1 MATQKADGSIY
12 IKTEIDTTEAK
23 ASVKEIASLLKRL
36 SNQVKTI
43 GKSMEKAISGGI
55 KAPDTKGMDV
65 VEEKAKTVA
74 EELEKTAQAEKKLD
88 NIDIKT
94 TALDTLDKAIETT
107 GQKLAELEKAQMDV
121 FNRNQSATS
130 SPVFQAME
138 SAAAKLDQQYEEL
151 LAKKKQL
158 EAPTAITDS
167 GLPKTAKLTGGTGL
181 ASEESAKALQ
191 KLNVEI
197 TGTETSVESLNTD
210 LGQTTQLQD
219 EISNSNIKTTA
230 YQILEDSLQRLDAQ
244 FEQVATAQQEIFTRN
259 QSATSSP
266 AFMALESAAESLG
279 RQYDELLAKK
289 KQLESSSAVVQP
301 KQQVSLP
308 QSAPITGNYTA
319 TASKE
324 SQKALDALNKE
335 ISKTNSKEMSL
346 AGTNN
351 KLGSSYKNLSQNV
364 DNTKNK
370 TSGASSIFSRLGSA
384 VSGLGKKLGG
394 LAQNLMSTSDSAN
407 NARFSIGRMVGMSI
421 LYSTVFGM
429 ISKVNSGI
437 MTGINNLAQYSS
449 ATNASISSMMSA
461 LTQLQNSLATAFAP
475 ILSVVAPI
483 LTAFMNMLSRAIT
496 YVGMFIAALTGQKS
510 FTKAKAVQE
519 DYAASLQK
527 SSSSANKAAKSTKKN
542 ASATKKA
549 NKEMQTYLSG
559 LDEIRQ
565 FQKEKDNTPS
575 SNSTPSAGGGGGG
588 YTGPSIGDMFE
599 KVPIESSIADMAKK
613 IKDLI
618 KKEDWEGLGAYI
630 ASGINKGLQKIYDA
644 INWNNVGPKITYF
657 VNAFTRTFNSLV
669 DHIDWDLMG
678 RTVGAGI
685 NTIVNTLNL
694 LIEGI
699 NWKNLGSKIATGI
712 NGLFNEVNW
721 DNVGRLFANKINVP
735 FQMLEGAVN
744 TLNWAKIGTS
754 IGGFLNGAIN
764 QIDVKSIGTSLS
776 GLALGILTTL
786 DNALTTTNW
795 SQLGTKLATLLTS
808 IDWVGIFVSAISVAG
823 KAITALT
830 QLGVSF
836 MDNLAKGITNGT
848 QQFISKGLSAL
859 TSFTANLRSNA
870 GKLVDSGL
878 KLMLNLAKGIA
889 KAMPDII
896 KNVPQIVINIAGVI
910 NDNAPKILLAGVQ
923 LIAILLKGLIQSIP
937 TLIAN
942 VPKIVQA
949 IVSVFTAYNWLSL
962 GKSLIT
968 GIKNGI
974 MNAKNTAVDA
984 MKNTYNGLIDAIKNL
999 PSKLKGLGEN
1009 GIKGIGNGITG
1020 KLSGL
1025 KTTAGKILTNIIEA
1039 VKNLPKE
1046 LSKKA
1051 TSAIRDMKTTFK
1063 NVDWGSIGMNVVK
1076 GIAKGVGD
1084 FAWILVDKMTGLAQK
1099 AWEGVKDFFGIHS
1112 PSRLMRDT
1120 VGKMIPAGI
1129 TVGLEKAFPDTI
1141 DTLLDQS
1148 KQLANVPFTA
1158 PYVANGAVIPAKASA
1173 VIAQKQHSTDS
1184 SNNDV
1189 LNLLEQLLS
1198 VTKSLESD
1206 NSGNNGGDYHF
1217 TAQINRRTL
1226 FDEFIEEAKLRQM
1239 SNGRNPFSL
1248 A

>member
-43 GKSMEKAISGGI
+43 GKSMKKAISGGI
-55 KAPDTKGMDV
+55 KAPDIKGIDV

-74 EELEKTAQAEKKLD
+74 NELEKTAQAEKKLD

-94 TALDTLDKAIETT
+94 TALDTLDKAIEST
-107 GQKLAELEKAQMDV
+107 GQKLAELEKAQMDI

-130 SPVFQAME
+130 SPAFQAME
-138 SAAAKLDQQYEEL
+138 SAASKLDQQYEQL
-151 LAKKKQL
+151 IAKKKQL
-158 EAPTAITDS
+158 ETSTNT
-167 GLPKTAKLTGGTGL
+167 GLPKTGKLTGGTGL
-181 ASEESAKALQ
+181 ASEESANALA
-191 KLNVEI
+191 KLNAEI
-197 TGTETSVESLNTD
+197 TGTETKVELLNNSLE
-210 LGQTTQLQD
+210 QTAQEQQK
-219 EISNSNIKTTA
+219 ISDSSINTTA
-230 YQILEDSLQRLDAQ
+230 YQILEQTLQQVESR
-244 FEQVATAQQEIFTRN
+244 FNQVAQTQQELFARN
-259 QSATSSP
+259 QSVTSSP
-266 AFMALESAAESLG
+266 AFMALESAAEKLG
-279 RQYDELLAKK
+279 RQYDSLLAKK
-289 KQLESSSAVVQP
+289 RQLESGGGAVQTP
-301 KQQVSLP
+301 AIKT
-308 QSAPITGNYTA
+308 APMTGAYSA
-319 TASKE
+319 TASSA

-335 ISKTNSKEMSL
+335 ITQTDAKEKGLVNTNSR
-346 AGTNN
+346 
-351 KLGSSYKNLSQNV
+351 LGSSFKNVSQSA
-364 DNTKNK
+364 DSAKTK
-370 TSGASSIFSRLGSA
+370 TGGISSIFSRMGGV
-384 VSGLGKKLGG
+384 VSGLGKRLGG
-394 LAQNLMSTSDSAN
+394 LAQNFTSTTNSAN
-407 NARFSIGRMVGMSI
+407 NASFSIGRMIGMSV

-483 LTAFMNMLSRAIT
+483 LTAFMNMLSKAIT
-496 YVGMFIAALTGQKS
+496 YIGMFIAALTGQKS

-519 DYAASLQK
+519 DYAASLNK
-527 SSSSANKAAKSTKKN
+527 TSSGANKAAKATKNN
-542 ASATKKA
+542 ANATKKA
-549 NKEMQTYLSG
+549 NKEIQTYLSG

-565 FQKEKDNTPS
+565 YQKEKDNDTPS
-575 SNSTPSAGGGGGG
+575 SSTPSAGGGGGVGGG

-599 KVPIESSIADMAKK
+599 KVPIESSIADIAKK
-613 IKDLI
+613 IKNLI

-721 DNVGRLFANKINVP
+721 NNVGQLFANKINVP

-808 IDWVGIFVSAISVAG
+808 IDWVGIFVNAISVAG

-878 KLMLNLAKGIA
+878 NLMLNLAKGIA
-889 KAMPDII
+889 NSLPDII
-896 KNVPQIVINIAGVI
+896 KNVPQIVSNIANTI
-910 NDNAPKILLAGVQ
+910 NDNAPKILMAGIQ
-923 LIAILLKGLIQSIP
+923 LIGILIKGLIQAIP
-937 TLIAN
+937 TLIASI
-942 VPKIVQA
+942 PQIIVA
-949 IVSVFTAYNWLSL
+949 MVNVFTAYNWLSL

-974 MNAKNTAVDA
+974 VAAKSTAVEA
-984 MKNTYNGLIDAIKNL
+984 MTNTYNGLLNAIKNL

-1009 GIKGIGNGITG
+1009 GLKEMGNGITG

-1063 NVDWGSIGMNVVK
+1063 NVDWGSVGMNVVK

-1120 VGKMIPAGI
+1120 IGKMIPAGI
-1129 TVGLEKAFPDTI
+1129 TVGLEKAFPDTLK
-1141 DTLLDQS
+1141 TLMNQS
-1148 KQLANVPFTA
+1148 EQLANVPFRTPEIA
-1158 PYVANGAVIPAKASA
+1158 TGKIIPAKASA
-1173 VIAQKQHSTDS
+1173 VIAQKQNSTNS
-1184 SNNDV
+1184 NNNDV

-1198 VTKSLESD
+1198 VMKSLESD

>member
-43 GKSMEKAISGGI
+43 GKSMEKAMSGGI

-74 EELEKTAQAEKKLD
+74 KELEKTAQAEKKLD

-130 SPVFQAME
+130 SPAFQAME

-158 EAPTAITDS
+158 EAPTASADS
-167 GLPKTAKLTGGTGL
+167 GLPKSAKLTGGTGL

-191 KLNVEI
+191 KLNAEI

-230 YQILEDSLQRLDAQ
+230 YQILEDSLQRLDTQ
-244 FEQVATAQQEIFTRN
+244 FEQVATAQQEIFARN
-259 QSATSSP
+259 QNATSSP
-266 AFMALESAAESLG
+266 AFLALESAAEKLG

-289 KQLESSSAVVQP
+289 KQLDSGTTTAQP
-301 KQQVSLP
+301 TEKVRT
-308 QSAPITGNYTA
+308 APITGNYA
-319 TASKE
+319 KTASEE
-324 SQKALDALNKE
+324 SEKALNALNKE
-335 ISKTNSKEMSL
+335 ISKTDAKERSLVNTNSR
-346 AGTNN
+346 
-351 KLGSSYKNLSQNV
+351 LGSSFKNVSQSA
-364 DNTKNK
+364 DSAKTK
-370 TSGASSIFSRLGSA
+370 TGGISSIFSRMGGV
-384 VSGLGKKLGG
+384 VSGLGKCLGG
-394 LAQNLMSTSDSAN
+394 LAQNFTSTTNSAN
-407 NARFSIGRMVGMSI
+407 NASFSIGRMVGMSI

-483 LTAFMNMLSRAIT
+483 LTAFMNMLSKAIT
-496 YVGMFIAALTGQKS
+496 YIGMFIAALTGQKS
-510 FTKAKAVQE
+510 FTRAKAVQE
-519 DYAASLQK
+519 DYAASLNK
-527 SSSSANKAAKSTKKN
+527 TSSGANKAAKATKNN
-542 ASATKKA
+542 ANATKKA
-549 NKEMQTYLSG
+549 NKEIQTYLSG

-565 FQKEKDNTPS
+565 YQKEKDNDTPS
-575 SNSTPSAGGGGGG
+575 SSTPSAGSGGGGGGG

-599 KVPIESSIADMAKK
+599 KVPIKSSIADIAKK

-699 NWKNLGSKIATGI
+699 DWKNLGAKIGVGI
-712 NGLFNEVNW
+712 NGMFNEVDW
-721 DNVGRLFANKINVP
+721 SNVGRLLANRINIP
-735 FQMLEGAVN
+735 FQMLAGAVN
-744 TLNWAKIGTS
+744 TLKWDTIGKS
-754 IGGFLNGAIN
+754 IGHGLNGAIA
-764 QIDVKSIGTSLS
+764 QLDVNSIGTSLS
-776 GLALGILTTL
+776 GLALGILTIL
-786 DNALTTTNW
+786 DNALATTNW

-836 MDNLAKGITNGT
+836 MDNLSKGITNGT

-859 TSFTANLRSNA
+859 TDFTANLRSNA

-878 KLMLNLAKGIA
+878 NLMLNLAKGII
-889 KAMPDII
+889 KALPDII
-896 KNVPQIVINIAGVI
+896 ENVPQIVINIAGII
-910 NDNAPKILLAGVQ
+910 NDNAPKILVAGIK
-923 LIAILLKGLIQSIP
+923 LIGELIKGLIQAIP

-942 VPKIVQA
+942 IPKIILA
-949 IVSVFTAYNWLSL
+949 MVSVFTAYNWLSL

-968 GIKNGI
+968 GIRNGI
-974 MNAKNTAVDA
+974 MNAKSTAVDA
-984 MKNTYNGLIDAIKNL
+984 MKNTYNGVLNAIKNL
-999 PSKLKGLGEN
+999 PSKLKGLGES
-1009 GIKGIGNGITG
+1009 GLKEMGNGITG

-1025 KTTAGKILTNIIEA
+1025 KTTAGKILTYIVDA
-1039 VKNLPKE
+1039 VKGLPGK

-1051 TSAIRDMKTTFK
+1051 TSAIRDMKTAFK
-1063 NVDWGSIGMNVVK
+1063 NVDWCSVGMNVVK

-1084 FAWILVDKMTGLAQK
+1084 FAWILVDKMTSLAQK

-1198 VTKSLESD
+1198 VMKSLESD